1 MSVLALLLFCIF
13 LWTFGFELFSFS
25 SHIIFCFYFD
35 PFFLKRQL
43 SYEFP
48 CTTHVYRIFLESK
61 LVRFVLQDVLT
72 QCFTEKI
79 ARFLVHASTVST
91 AIWRQVPV
99 TNANTASLDKALLQV
114 NVYSLGIC
122 FVFKK

>member
-1 MSVLALLLFCIF
+1 M
-13 LWTFGFELFSFS
+13 
-25 SHIIFCFYFD
+25 
-35 PFFLKRQL
+35 
-43 SYEFP
+43 
-48 CTTHVYRIFLESK
+48 
-61 LVRFVLQDVLT
+61 FVLQDVLT

-122 FVFKK
+122 LVFKKQLQRKNITYNYKTYLTLTMHMIVYNQNAS